1 MVNVISEISKE
12 KILDLLDEKKRVDD
26 RSFTDYRNISIKTD
40 YISKAEGSALVS
52 LDGTTVV
59 AGVKAKVSTPFSNTP
74 DEGILITSTEL
85 LTIANRN
92 FEYGPPNKYAV
103 EVSRVVDRA
112 IRQAPLI
119 DLKDLCII
127 EDSKV
132 WKIHLDLYIIDYD
145 GNIMDAV
152 CLAAVCALLTTKL
165 PTVTSVNGELTV
177 DDKNKIDLPIKN
189 KTVICSVTNI
199 NDYLVVDPIYIE
211 ETLSDASISIGFR
224 EDGSICAI
232 QKCGL
237 DSMTVDEVKN
247 SMEIARSQSEKL
259 FTLIEDIK

>member
-12 KILDLLDEKKRVDD
+12 KILDLLDEQKRIDD
-26 RSFTDYRNISIKTD
+26 RSFTDYRDISIKTN

-52 LDGTTVV
+52 MEGTTVV
-59 AGVKAKVSTPFSNTP
+59 AGVKTKISTPFSNSP
-74 DEGILITSTEL
+74 DQGILITSTEL

-119 DLKDLCII
+119 DLHELCII
-127 EDSKV
+127 ENSKV

-152 CLAAVCALLTTKL
+152 CLAAVCALLTTKI
-165 PTVTSVNGELTV
+165 PTVTSVNGELTINEE
-177 DDKNKIDLPIKN
+177 DKVDLPIRD
-189 KTVICSVTNI
+189 KTVICSVSNI
-199 NDYLVVDPIYIE
+199 NNCLLVDPVYVE
-211 ETLSDASISIGFR
+211 ETLSNSSISIGFR

-237 DSMTVDEVKN
+237 NSMTVDEVKD
-247 SMEIARSQSEKL
+247 SMRIARLQSEKL
-259 FTLIEDIK
+259 FSLLNDI